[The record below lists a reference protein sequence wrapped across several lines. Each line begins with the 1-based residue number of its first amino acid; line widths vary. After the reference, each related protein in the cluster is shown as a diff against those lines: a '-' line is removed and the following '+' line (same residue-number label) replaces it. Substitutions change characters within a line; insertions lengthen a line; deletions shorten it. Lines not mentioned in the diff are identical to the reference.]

1 MTHGINFTH
10 AYTRPIASSSR
21 DQNENWFLLF
31 IHTDSGAIRLVGK
44 NGATSRYLTAGRV
57 DIFYVGRWG
66 TICNDGFS
74 SSDAAALCHIL
85 TGSSAVLAYG
95 PVGNSGLQ

>member
-1 MTHGINFTH
+1 MCEN
-10 AYTRPIASSSR
+10 ADSS
-21 DQNENWFLLF
+21 
-31 IHTDSGAIRLVGK
+31 AIWLVGK

-85 TGSSAVLAYG
+85 TGSTTVLAYG
-95 PVGNSGLQ
+95 PVGSSRIK